1 MYPSGT
7 WNDFYCTTPRQYM
20 CVDAER
26 GCPSPSPTQ
35 APTTTKQ
42 PTVERLTG
50 CVCWGR
56 VDLLTCPIT
65 EDLFG
70 GDPSLGQYG
79 LVNGASLLY
88 KVLFILFLR
97 RAVGCSP
104 IDLGRAP
111 FLCFNYVKTTT
122 AISLVVNLLL
132 TIIVY
137 LTRCNVYVWAPFYF
151 LWLHIDLVTHVADA
165 IMNRKRKAPEVVAP
179 PRSNLELFA
188 YTNNKKGWKEKVRMY
203 NVNRYCANVN

>member
-1 MYPSGT
+1 MLG
-7 WNDFYCTTPRQYM
+7 
-20 CVDAER
+20 E
-26 GCPSPSPTQ
+26 G
-35 APTTTKQ
+35 
-42 PTVERLTG
+42 G
-50 CVCWGR
+50 
-56 VDLLTCPIT
+56 IT

-79 LVNGASLLY
+79 LMNGASLLY

-122 AISLVVNLLL
+122 AISFVVNLLL

-137 LTRCNVYVWAPFYF
+137 LTRCNIYVWAPFYF

-203 NVNRYCANVN
+203 NVIVTVLR